1 MICLP
6 AESIY
11 CLLIVPLSAQ
21 TGCLE
26 IGIYWEKVA
35 KTLKFAFSEAK
46 AIETLA
52 FIANESPGLTPFY
65 VAKVCFYAEKWHF
78 NRYGRPI
85 LADTYIA
92 MPRGPVPS
100 TIKNFLDEN
109 WDWLEKPQDLDDAV
123 SMDRTQKWVRLFKGK
138 RGPKMEFLS
147 QTDIECLREAMA
159 FCKGKTPD
167 ELSQMTHLEKS
178 WCLAE
183 PNRAMDYTNF
193 IDDENPN
200 KEAIIEMAKVD
211 SAYGVL

>member
-1 MICLP
+1 MSL
-6 AESIY
+6 
-11 CLLIVPLSAQ
+11 
-21 TGCLE
+21 
-26 IGIYWEKVA
+26 YWEKVA

-100 TIKNFLDEN
+100 TIKNFLDGK
-109 WDWLEKPQDLDDAV
+109 WDWVEKPQDLDDAV
-123 SMDRTQKWVRLFKGK
+123 SIDRTQKWARLFKGK
-138 RGPKMEFLS
+138 RAPNMALLS
-147 QTDIECLREAMA
+147 QTDIDCLKEAIH
-159 FCKGKTPD
+159 FCTSKSPS
-167 ELSQMTHLEKS
+167 ELSTMTHYEKS
-178 WCLAE
+178 WASAE
-183 PNRAMDYTNF
+183 PNRAMDYADF
-193 IDDENPN
+193 IDDDNPH
-200 KEAIIEMAKVD
+200 KAEIAEMAKVN